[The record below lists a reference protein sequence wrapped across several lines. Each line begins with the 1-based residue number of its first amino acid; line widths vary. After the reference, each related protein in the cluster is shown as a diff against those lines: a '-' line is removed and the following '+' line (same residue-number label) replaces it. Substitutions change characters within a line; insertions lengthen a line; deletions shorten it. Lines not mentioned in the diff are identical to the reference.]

1 MDSATL
7 EITQDKVILHVSDR
21 PRIELPIPDE
31 QRVRDRVQKFADA
44 NTGHPD
50 FVRGA
55 YAMGLLILPNTAVD
69 SPAVKTE
76 SPAEPT
82 AAVLPMATAPESA
95 PADPPPAAA

>member
-1 MDSATL
+1 MENSAKM
-7 EITQDKVILHVSDR
+7 EITQDAVILQVSDC

-55 YAMGLLILPNTAVD
+55 YAMGLLLLPNTATD
-69 SPAVKTE
+69 

-82 AAVLPMATAPESA
+82 AAVLPMPTAPESA